1 MPVRQETANTINQST
16 LLETKATSV
25 FSLGVDGRCSGTII
39 PVSLCG
45 PAVAMTSWKRL
56 HGVTTGK
63 TTNNDD
69 GGLNIVCFF
78 KCSVIYRWEPAPPEL
93 MLSASLVAAEASDRL
108 EPDWALLRLS
118 AV

>member
-1 MPVRQETANTINQST
+1 MNHPNEICAF
-16 LLETKATSV
+16 TSV
-25 FSLGVDGRCSGTII
+25 FSLGVDGRCSGAII
-39 PVSLCG
+39 PVSLCS
-45 PAVAMTSWKRL
+45 PAVAMTTWKRL
-56 HGVTTGK
+56 HGVTAGK
-63 TTNNDD
+63 QLTMMMLD
-69 GGLNIVCFF
+69 LRIYIFF